1 MRKPL
6 AALLALLFVAFPAH
20 AEQSRRPCLAD
31 IRRVCPNVGLNSTAI
46 RACLAEH
53 ADQLSDACRAT
64 IRERMQ
70 KRSDQNPLATP
81 DSTLRY
87 GEDSLQTL
95 DYYKGATDGARPL
108 VIFIHGGGWAIGDKR
123 SGTGAKAAFFTG
135 HGYRYASINYRL
147 VPKVDV
153 ATQAADVAAAIAR
166 LRADASAL
174 GIDPGR
180 IALIGHSAGAHLA
193 ALVATDTRYLEKAG
207 VPLGSVRAIS
217 LLDGAAYDVPR
228 QVAAQGDRASALYVK
243 AFGADSATQQALSPI
258 AYTSAPN
265 AGAFILHA
273 VAQRPTATT
282 QAEALASALHDAGT
296 PAEMHRVE
304 GSNHRDINQNIGAAD
319 DPVSQEILAFFERTL

>member
-20 AEQSRRPCLAD
+20 AEQSRRPCLTD

-70 KRSDQNPLATP
+70 KRSDQYPLATP

-147 VPKVDV
+147 VPRVDV
-153 ATQAADVAAAIAR
+153 AMQAADVAAAIAD
-166 LRADASAL
+166 LRKNAGEL
-174 GIDPGR
+174 GIDPDR

-193 ALVATDTRYLEKAG
+193 ALVATDPKYLEAAG
-207 VPLGSVRAIS
+207 VPLEAIRAVS

-228 QVAAQGDRASALYVK
+228 QVRDSGAGAKIYTRVFTTNPQTQAA
-243 AFGADSATQQALSPI
+243 FSPVTH
-258 AYTSAPN
+258 AAAPN
-265 AGAFILHA
+265 AAAFILHYDAGRAAAETQADMLARALSAAQTRVSVKA
-273 VAQRPTATT
+273 VANSSH
-282 QAEALASALHDAGT
+282 LK
-296 PAEMHRVE
+296 
-304 GSNHRDINQNIGAAD
+304 INQNIGIAG
-319 DPVSQEILAFFERTL
+319 DPVSADIQGFFSQHL